1 MVALFLLL
9 TLTGCWSRYE
19 VQNMNYATA
28 VGIDYV
34 DGTNTPCMCNCL
46 ISRQWYKLEGQQ
58 KAERPPVW
66 VGKGEGSSFTEAA
79 NDLYSTSQQRLNLG
93 QISAILFSERLM
105 KENKVGEVLELIN
118 RYREIR
124 YFYLAV

>member
-34 DGTNTPCMCNCL
+34 DGQYTLYVQLLDFSTVA
-46 ISRQWYKLEGQQ
+46 KLEGQHQ
-58 KAERPPVW
+58 HSNWTNAHFYFLAYTAM
-66 VGKGEGSSFTEAA
+66 GFMKG
-79 NDLYSTSQQRLNLG
+79 
-93 QISAILFSERLM
+93 
-105 KENKVGEVLELIN
+105 VC
-118 RYREIR
+118 
-124 YFYLAV
+124 

>member
-34 DGTNTPCMCNCL
+34 DGQYTLYVQRPDT
-46 ISRQWYKLEGQQ
+46 IS
-58 KAERPPVW
+58 
-66 VGKGEGSSFTEAA
+66 
-79 NDLYSTSQQRLNLG
+79 
-93 QISAILFSERLM
+93 
-105 KENKVGEVLELIN
+105 
-118 RYREIR
+118 
-124 YFYLAV
+124 

>member
-34 DGTNTPCMCNCL
+34 DGQYTMYLQLLDFSTVA
-46 ISRQWYKLEGQQ
+46 KLEGQQ
-58 KAERPPVW
+58 KAEATPGLGGQRRRFLVYGG
-66 VGKGEGSSFTEAA
+66 GK
-79 NDLYSTSQQRLNLG
+79 
-93 QISAILFSERLM
+93 
-105 KENKVGEVLELIN
+105 
-118 RYREIR
+118 
-124 YFYLAV
+124 

>member
-34 DGTNTPCMCNCL
+34 DGQYTLYVQLLDFSTG
-46 ISRQWYKLEGQQ
+46 GQAGGTAKSGAAPGLGGQ
-58 KAERPPVW
+58 RRRFLVYGG
-66 VGKGEGSSFTEAA
+66 GK
-79 NDLYSTSQQRLNLG
+79 
-93 QISAILFSERLM
+93 
-105 KENKVGEVLELIN
+105 
-118 RYREIR
+118 
-124 YFYLAV
+124 

>member
-34 DGTNTPCMCNCL
+34 DGQYTLYVQLLDFSTVA
-46 ISRQWYKLEGQQ
+46 KLEGQQ
-58 KAERPPVW
+58 KAEQPPVW

-79 NDLYSTSQQRLNLG
+79 NDLYSTSPTTLQLGTNLCHFV
-93 QISAILFSERLM
+93 Q
-105 KENKVGEVLELIN
+105 
-118 RYREIR
+118 REIDEGKQSR
-124 YFYLAV
+124 RSAGIDQPLS

>member
-34 DGTNTPCMCNCL
+34 DGQYTLYVQLLDFSTVA
-46 ISRQWYKLEGQQ
+46 KLEGQQ
-58 KAERPPVW
+58 KR
-66 VGKGEGSSFTEAA
+66 SSPRFGWAKA
-79 NDLYSTSQQRLNLG
+79 KVPRLRRRQMICTVHHNN
-93 QISAILFSERLM
+93 A
-105 KENKVGEVLELIN
+105 
-118 RYREIR
+118 
-124 YFYLAV
+124 